1 MKNIIVLN
9 CRGKTPPPSIIEY
22 AEQFKNIA
30 MMYTEIYKLNEQR
43 TIDRVFNYYLPLEH
57 RFLVIVGN
65 TTDDEKLRLE
75 NTKNV
80 IFVHFSATSSE
91 SDADLRPGM
100 IHINADYVDAES
112 LYDWIINND
121 G

>member
-9 CRGKTPPPSIIEY
+9 CHSKVPPPSVIEY
-22 AEQFKNIA
+22 AEQFKSIT
-30 MMYTEIYKLNEQR
+30 MMYTEIYKLNELR
-43 TIDRVFNYYLPLEH
+43 TIDRVFNYYFPLEH

-65 TTDDEKLRLE
+65 TTDEEKKRLE
-75 NTKNV
+75 NTGNV
-80 IFVHFSATSSE
+80 IFVNFSATSRKN
-91 SDADLRPGM
+91 DADLRPGM